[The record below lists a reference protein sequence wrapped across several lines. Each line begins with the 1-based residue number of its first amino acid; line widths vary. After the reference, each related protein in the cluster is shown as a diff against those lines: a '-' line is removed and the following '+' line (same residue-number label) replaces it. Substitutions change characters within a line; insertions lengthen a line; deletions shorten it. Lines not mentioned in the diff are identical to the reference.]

1 VTSIAICLAV
11 LIYAFV
17 RHKKV
22 PQAICMLAWTAQ
34 RFEAIKLRLELSSR
48 LFDIAIVLVGVIWG
62 LILAERVQLRLSR
75 WTDATLFI
83 VGNLL
88 LLLSLLFHLVY
99 KRRVATLTWD
109 LDPNLPDIFSADVDY
124 LFSAQWMFFLASLF
138 VGLLTVLSAKVPG
151 GT

>member
-1 VTSIAICLAV
+1 
-11 LIYAFV
+11 
-17 RHKKV
+17 
-22 PQAICMLAWTAQ
+22 MLAWTAQ